1 MNPVHALSENKEG
14 KKPFRFALWG
24 MPWICQPDKCSMKIY
39 KIISFMNVYII
50 LANQIQQY
58 TEEIIY
64 YDKWDFF
71 QECKIDLTHEN
82 Q

>member
-1 MNPVHALSENKEG
+1 
-14 KKPFRFALWG
+14 
-24 MPWICQPDKCSMKIY
+24 
-39 KIISFMNVYII
+39 MNVYII

-71 QECKIDLTHEN
+71 QECRIDLTHEN